1 MDVDGD
7 GVLSM
12 YELECF
18 YMEQVEKMDILG
30 IDVVP
35 FCDCLCQVLPFYI
48 FIIYAMIE
56 ALNVVLQYT
65 INQSINKL

>member
-35 FCDCLCQVLPFYI
+35 FCDCLCQVLPFLYI
-48 FIIYAMIE
+48 HYLCNDRGTECCAT
-56 ALNVVLQYT
+56 VY
-65 INQSINKL
+65 NQSINQ